1 MRSILEFCLEA
12 VVYAAAMA
20 TLYVLIYAFLGGF

>member
-12 VVYAAAMA
+12 VVYAAAMG
-20 TLYVLIYAFLGGF
+20 TLYVLLHAFFGGV